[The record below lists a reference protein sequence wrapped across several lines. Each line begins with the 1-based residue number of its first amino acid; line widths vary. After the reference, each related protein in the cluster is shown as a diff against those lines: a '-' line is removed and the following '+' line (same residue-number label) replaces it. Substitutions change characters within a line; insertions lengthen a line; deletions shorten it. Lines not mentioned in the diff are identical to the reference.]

1 MRRIDAIIIAFCIFV
16 AGGLIYLALQIL
28 GLDSQISGIL
38 SQVLLVC
45 GLIGWSLTYIFRAV
59 NNKMTYNQ
67 QREDYEKAFFQKHL
81 DELTPEELE
90 RIQTEIE

>member
-16 AGGLIYLALQIL
+16 AGGIIYLALQRL

-38 SQVLLVC
+38 SQTVLIC
-45 GLIGWSLTYIFRAV
+45 GLIGWSFTYILRAV

-67 QREDYEKAFFQKHL
+67 QREDYEKAFFQQRL

>member
-1 MRRIDAIIIAFCIFV
+1 M
-16 AGGLIYLALQIL
+16 
-28 GLDSQISGIL
+28 DSQISGIL

-45 GLIGWSLTYIFRAV
+45 GLIGWSFTYILRAV

-67 QREDYEKAFFQKHL
+67 QRDNYEKAFLQQRL